1 MATASVS
8 FTQYCRPF
16 PRGTLLVLVMSGL
29 LYAAHWFVYNAIDY
43 SFGVTLGIILDGTHY
58 ALWLLLPVTGWVAE
72 SWLGRY
78 RAIVVGLIV
87 SAILLLLVQIAF
99 VMENLH
105 WTTPGFV
112 LTIVASFFA
121 IFSVGSF
128 YTNMLPFTLDQ
139 MVGAPAEELSA
150 VVQWYYWGYN
160 IGLLVQDS
168 LQSVSAI
175 VSQQLRFNI
184 LPTSLLVLGS
194 LSLSVALVMDCLCH
208 KWLDTHDKTENPIKL
223 IFAVLNYARRN
234 RCPRLRSA
242 FTYIDEEQPSRLDF
256 GKHKFGGPFMEE
268 EVENVKTVFRLVPLL
283 VSLIGATLSLEK
295 YDQFALHSLL
305 TNKHTFIHI
314 QNMKHSV
321 YYVALFVLIPVYRLL
336 IYPFLGKYVP
346 SMLKLTGIGLFMCS
360 VSAVITLA
368 IDSIG
373 HFHNNGSHC
382 IFDENA
388 ATGTIP
394 IPIYWVLVINAVS
407 GIGTFIATCSMFEFA
422 MAQSPNQMRGIIMGL
437 VIAMVGLGKM
447 GSYLLNTI
455 FRYYPTAT
463 PSCVFYYYLV
473 LSLLMLLI
481 LVAYVVL
488 AKRYKLRERER
499 HINIQAIVEEHYER
513 YFDQEEE
520 YNRETGSI
528 N

>member
-1 MATASVS
+1 MATASVN

-16 PRGTLLVLVMSGL
+16 SRGTLLVLVMSGL
-29 LYAAHWFVYNAIDY
+29 LYATHWFVYNAIDF
-43 SFGVTLGIILDGTHY
+43 SFRVTLRIILDGTHY
-58 ALWLLLPVTGWVAE
+58 SLWVLLPVIGWVAE

-78 RAIVVGLIV
+78 RAIVVGLIM
-87 SAILLLLVQIAF
+87 SAVLLLLVQIAF
-99 VMENLH
+99 VMKNLD
-105 WTTPGFV
+105 WTIPGFV
-112 LTIVASFFA
+112 LTIVASLFA
-121 IFSVGSF
+121 IFGVGSF

-194 LSLSVALVMDCLCH
+194 LSLSAVLVMDCLCH
-208 KWLDTHDKTENPIKL
+208 KWLDTHDKTVNPLKL
-223 IFAVLNYARRN
+223 IFGVLNYARKN

-256 GKHKFGGPFMEE
+256 GKHKFGGPFTEE
-268 EVENVKTVFRLVPLL
+268 EVENVKTAFRLVPLL
-283 VSLIGATLSLEK
+283 VSIIGATLSLET

-305 TNKHTFIHI
+305 TNKHTFIHV

-321 YYVALFVLIPVYRLL
+321 YYVALFVLIPVYR
-336 IYPFLGKYVP
+336 IIVYPFFGKYVP
-346 SMLKLTGIGLFMCS
+346 SMLKLTGIGLFMCT

-368 IDSIG
+368 IDAIG
-373 HFHNNGSHC
+373 HFYSNGSHC
-382 IFDENA
+382 IFDDNA

-394 IPIYWVLVINAVS
+394 LPIYWVLVINAVS
-407 GIGTFIATCSMFEFA
+407 GIGTFIAMCSMFEFA

-437 VIAMVGLGKM
+437 VFAMVGLGKM

-455 FRYYPTAT
+455 LRHYPTAT

-481 LVAYVVL
+481 LVVYAIF
-488 AKRYKLRERER
+488 AKCYKLRERER

-520 YNRETGSI
+520 YSREARSI